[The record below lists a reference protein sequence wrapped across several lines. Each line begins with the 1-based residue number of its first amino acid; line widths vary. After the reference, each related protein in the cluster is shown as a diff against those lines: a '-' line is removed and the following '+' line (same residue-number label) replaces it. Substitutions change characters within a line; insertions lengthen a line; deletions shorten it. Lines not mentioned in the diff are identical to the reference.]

1 MVIFEADWIM
11 LISNV
16 DYLFGDFW
24 STKLGDK
31 PKLYIEEINI
41 SLICVLFLYRF
52 VFKILEFINL
62 FYLFDSESFFTLGT
76 DNHLI

>member
-1 MVIFEADWIM
+1 M

-41 SLICVLFLYRF
+41 SLICVLFLYHFIKKIAKSRKSKREF
-52 VFKILEFINL
+52 VSALSDQEVLFIQ
-62 FYLFDSESFFTLGT
+62 TK
-76 DNHLI
+76 

>member
-1 MVIFEADWIM
+1 M
-11 LISNV
+11 

-41 SLICVLFLYRF
+41 KTIFALFLYYF
-52 VFKILEFINL
+52 VSNVLKIENHNVAKSALNES
-62 FYLFDSESFFTLGT
+62 SEG
-76 DNHLI
+76 